1 MKKLIL
7 LLFAASSVW
16 ANTIVGGNF
25 FYDSGIVPY
34 NSNTGFNLTL
44 SGGPISS
51 FDVTHGYQQGAK
63 GAYPAD
69 YTSGS
74 FSFQP
79 IDPQAIGVIG
89 IQTVFSVVLNG
100 VTYAQGYQAPNGSVL
115 PPDDS
120 VFAVQFSLTPI
131 SGTNVL
137 DTTKASTASG
147 LFGVS
152 GTVSATINGVTYTDP
167 FSGDAEF
174 YGTYA
179 PNGLPGTIA
188 PQITETYTFTSA
200 PEPAAVFEMLSG
212 MGCLGLIGLFRH
224 RMLR

>member
-1 MKKLIL
+1 MKKLVL
-7 LLFAASSVW
+7 LLFAASSIW
-16 ANTIVGGNF
+16 ADSIVSGSF

-34 NSNTGFNLTL
+34 NNNSGFNLTL
-44 SGGPISS
+44 SGGQFSS

-89 IQTVFSVVLNG
+89 IQTVFSVGLNG
-100 VTYAQGYQAPNGSVL
+100 VNYAQGYQAPSGSVL
-115 PPDDS
+115 PADNS
-120 VFAVQFSLTPI
+120 VFSVQFSLTPI

-137 DTTKASTASG
+137 DMTQASTASG
-147 LFGVS
+147 LFAVAGS
-152 GTVSATINGVTYTDP
+152 VSATINGVTYTDP

-179 PNGLPGTIA
+179 PNGLPGTVA

-200 PEPAAVFEMLSG
+200 PEPAAVFEMLAG
-212 MGCLGLIGLFRH
+212 MGALALLGLFRG
-224 RMLR
+224 RRLR